1 MYRTGLEELRAWRKK
16 KDRLPLIL
24 RGARQVGK
32 SWLVE
37 EFGRLD
43 FKNIVKVNFEKTPS
57 VSTVFNEDI
66 SPKRIIRFLEIS
78 TNEKISPTDT
88 LIFLDEI
95 QECPRA
101 LTSLKYFAEEA
112 PEYAVIAAGSLLG
125 IAEHEGVSFPV
136 GKVNFMNLFPLSFEE
151 FLIAM
156 GDENLASLLNLSEIT
171 MMNAFHNRFEE
182 RLREY
187 MVVGGMPA
195 VVKAWK
201 ENHFTDEIR
210 RKQEEIVESYLAD
223 LSKHA
228 PAIVAVRSRQIIMS
242 IPSQLA
248 KENKKFIYSQV
259 RDGARAKDY
268 ESSFPWLSSCRIINT
283 VYRVTTP
290 AIPLKAYEEHSVF
303 KLFMHDVGLLSALAN
318 IDPKI
323 VLEGNSVYDLFKGAL
338 TEQYVLQELIASGWK
353 NVNYYSNDRSTAEID
368 FILEAGDSIIPL
380 EVKSG
385 INLRSKS
392 LKTYRDKFSP
402 ELSLRASLMPYKE
415 QDGLINI
422 PLYAT
427 SLIMEICKK
436 HGENN

>member
-136 GKVNFMNLFPLSFEE
+136 GKVNFMN
-151 FLIAM
+151 
-156 GDENLASLLNLSEIT
+156 
-171 MMNAFHNRFEE
+171 H
-182 RLREY
+182 
-187 MVVGGMPA
+187 
-195 VVKAWK
+195 
-201 ENHFTDEIR
+201 
-210 RKQEEIVESYLAD
+210 
-223 LSKHA
+223 
-228 PAIVAVRSRQIIMS
+228 
-242 IPSQLA
+242 
-248 KENKKFIYSQV
+248 
-259 RDGARAKDY
+259 
-268 ESSFPWLSSCRIINT
+268 
-283 VYRVTTP
+283 
-290 AIPLKAYEEHSVF
+290 
-303 KLFMHDVGLLSALAN
+303 
-318 IDPKI
+318 
-323 VLEGNSVYDLFKGAL
+323 
-338 TEQYVLQELIASGWK
+338 
-353 NVNYYSNDRSTAEID
+353 
-368 FILEAGDSIIPL
+368 
-380 EVKSG
+380 
-385 INLRSKS
+385 
-392 LKTYRDKFSP
+392 
-402 ELSLRASLMPYKE
+402 
-415 QDGLINI
+415 
-422 PLYAT
+422 
-427 SLIMEICKK
+427 
-436 HGENN
+436 